1 MERINE
7 AKLSKEETGAIV
19 DALNDLIHQ
28 VHPEEEPIVFHMP
41 DGPEGS
47 GGEITQEYADAW
59 NAIMAAYDNDG
70 TTKLE
75 LQQLEQDIASGKIKS
90 I

>member
-28 VHPEEEPIVFHMP
+28 VHPEEEPITIRMP
-41 DGPEGS
+41 DGPEG
-47 GGEITQEYADAW
+47 GEEDVTQEYADAW
-59 NAIMAAYDNDG
+59 NAIIAAYDNDS
-70 TTKLE
+70 TTMSE
-75 LQQLEQDIASGKIKS
+75 LQQLAQDIASGKRKS
-90 I
+90 L

>member
-7 AKLSKEETGAIV
+7 AKFSKEEIGAIV

-28 VHPEEEPIVFHMP
+28 VHPEEEPIVIRMP
-41 DGPEGS
+41 GGQEGS
-47 GGEITQEYADAW
+47 GSEITQEYADAW
-59 NAIMAAYDNDG
+59 NAIMAAYDNDS
-70 TTKLE
+70 TTKLK
-75 LQQLEQDIASGKIKS
+75 LQQLEQDITSGKIKS